1 MLVCHPRKHATHTTQ
16 TSMLPTR
23 ACPHATHASMPSTQA
38 HHLCHSRKHATHAIH
53 VIMYSTPFLKLL
65 QKTCFCHHF
74 QSILCIQSFWDKII
88 HNGLTI
94 SPSLYSINYLKPSL
108 LCLNLSDTTIWFTF
122 TESMSTGCLDLWNS
136 FLLTLRLSNFNVFSL
151 ILILSQN
158 KTYLFSNASL
168 LCWISCWYLFLW
180 YSLIL
185 SFSFFDRF
193 FYWSLEFFFT
203 TSLLSK

>member
-1 MLVCHPRKHATHTTQ
+1 MQTKVARHPRHPRYPCYHVTHGSAPPTPPRLACYPHKHA
-16 TSMLPTR
+16 
-23 ACPHATHASMPSTQA
+23 PHATHASMPSTQA

-88 HNGLTI
+88 HNGLTT

-108 LCLNLSDTTIWFTF
+108 LCLNLPDTTIWFTF
-122 TESMSTGCLDLWNS
+122 TESMSTGSLDLWNS

-158 KTYLFSNASL
+158 KL
-168 LCWISCWYLFLW
+168 I
-180 YSLIL
+180 YSLMLLFCTESVADI
-185 SFSFFDRF
+185 FFFDT
-193 FYWSLEFFFT
+193 L
-203 TSLLSK
+203 

>member
-1 MLVCHPRKHATHTTQ
+1 MF
-16 TSMLPTR
+16 LP
-23 ACPHATHASMPSTQA
+23 PFSKYFMYP
-38 HHLCHSRKHATHAIH
+38 
-53 VIMYSTPFLKLL
+53 VI
-65 QKTCFCHHF
+65 
-74 QSILCIQSFWDKII
+74 WGKII

-158 KTYLFSNASL
+158 KTYLFSNASFL
-168 LCWISCWYLFLW
+168 YWISCWYLFFW
-180 YSLIL
+180 YSLIF

-203 TSLLSK
+203 TSLFSK

>member
-1 MLVCHPRKHATHTTQ
+1 MF
-16 TSMLPTR
+16 LP
-23 ACPHATHASMPSTQA
+23 PFSKYFMYP
-38 HHLCHSRKHATHAIH
+38 
-53 VIMYSTPFLKLL
+53 VI
-65 QKTCFCHHF
+65 
-74 QSILCIQSFWDKII
+74 WGKII

-122 TESMSTGCLDLWNS
+122 TEPMSTGCLDLWNS

-158 KTYLFSNASL
+158 KTYLFSNPSFL
-168 LCWISCWYLFLW
+168 YWISCWYLFLW

-193 FYWSLEFFFT
+193 FYWSLAFFFT
-203 TSLLSK
+203 TSLFSK